1 MNVLIIGNGL
11 DLHLKMKTK
20 YTDILNFTK
29 NFKFVFMKHCLP
41 RTISGMDT
49 ADKIKKKINNAD
61 KIMEKEDREDNE
73 EYAEFKDYMKK
84 LCSNYQND
92 KKSKDYLDYV
102 KTFFSLSSFAF
113 YIRGNQWLDY
123 FLECM
128 NQYSKEKYSKENRWI
143 DFEQEIN
150 NVIQKLMKLEGG
162 EQERSLICAVKRI
175 NKGEVCFKIDTDQLL
190 YDFKRMLSAIDVYF
204 SIYLLDGKRVASN
217 HQKISNIKENVIKDN
232 IDKILCFNYQNNF
245 VDEEYFKEGHP
256 FFTGEGICFVHGK
269 LKFSDFVDKKAEE
282 LLAESEKTGKT
293 ISQLLF
299 NFEQYDE
306 FAPGIVL
313 GIENEAIDNTLYS
326 CYLKKNQIQKIG
338 CDDSYKSW
346 PEKGIPYKIYVLGH
360 SLGIMDIEELSKL
373 FKVKPDEIIMIYH
386 DNKADAESKIS
397 NFINEMDKNNIDNLD
412 DLNISYRNLH

>member
-29 NFKFVFMKHCLP
+29 NFKLVFMKNCLL

-49 ADKIKKKINNAD
+49 ADKIKKQINNAD
-61 KIMEKEDREDNE
+61 KFMKMEDRE
-73 EYAEFKDYMKK
+73 EYAEFKYYMNE
-84 LCSNYQND
+84 LCFNYQND

-102 KTFFSLSSFAF
+102 KTFFALSSFAF

-123 FLECM
+123 FLKR
-128 NQYSKEKYSKENRWI
+128 KEKRKENSKENQWI

-150 NVIQKLMKLEGG
+150 NVIQKLMKLKGG
-162 EQERSLICAVKRI
+162 GQERSLICAVNRI
-175 NKGEVCFKIDTDQLL
+175 DEGDVCFKIDTDQLL
-190 YDFKRMLSAIDVYF
+190 YDFKRMLSAIDVYL
-204 SIYLLDGKRVASN
+204 SIYLLDGQCVASN
-217 HQKISNIKENVIKDN
+217 HQEISNIKENVIKDN

-269 LKFSDFVDKKAEE
+269 LKFSDFVDKKARE
-282 LLAESEKTGKT
+282 LLAESEKTKKP

-313 GIENEAIDNTLYS
+313 GIENESIDNTLYS

-386 DNKADAESKIS
+386 DSKADAESKIS

-412 DLNISYRNLH
+412 DLNISYRKLY